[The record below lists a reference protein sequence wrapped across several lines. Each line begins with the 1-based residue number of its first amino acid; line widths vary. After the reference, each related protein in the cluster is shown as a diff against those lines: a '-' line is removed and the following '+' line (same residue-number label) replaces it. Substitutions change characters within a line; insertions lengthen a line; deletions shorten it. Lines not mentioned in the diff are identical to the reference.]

1 MACMTSRPET
11 ALILTSLALL
21 LAVPVL
27 AQEKLLQL
35 PIGDPARKD
44 REAPLVLD
52 AVTDTKT
59 GDLITPDEMVKRLAG
74 VRLLLIGEEHTS
86 MEFHRVQ
93 ARVVEALV
101 AARRRVRIGLEMY
114 PYTEQRFLD
123 QWCDNRLTEQGFL
136 RLSRWYENW
145 GYHWLYYRDIFL
157 SARDRRVPMF
167 AVNTPREVVS
177 AIRKKGLANLTPEE
191 AAHIPKEIDVDSAD
205 YMTFFKASF
214 EDAEGP
220 VHGSG
225 MPDEMWKNMLSAQA
239 TWDATMGYNAVQSL
253 RKDASSDSIMVV
265 LVGSGHV
272 AYDLG
277 IERQARKWFDGPIAT
292 LIPVPVTNRKTGP
305 VRSVRASYADFI
317 WGVPEEIDSLYPTLG
332 ISMAVGRGDAAR
344 QVIMLQKGSVADQ
357 AGFRTGDILVSMD
370 GALLPDK
377 ETYNRLIAGKRWGDT
392 AEFVVRR
399 GTDTVTLKAV
409 FRRKLG

>member
-1 MACMTSRPET
+1 MTSRPET

-44 REAPLVLD
+44 RESPLVLD

-74 VRLLLIGEEHTS
+74 VRLLLVGEEHTA
-86 MEFHRVQ
+86 MEAHRVQ
-93 ARVVEALV
+93 ARVIEALV

-123 QWCDNRLTEQGFL
+123 QWGDNRLTERGFL

-145 GYHWLYYRDIFL
+145 GYNWLYYRDIFL
-157 SARDRRVPMF
+157 FARDRRIPMF

-191 AAHIPKEIDVDSAD
+191 AAHIPKEIDVDNAD
-205 YMTFFKASF
+205 HMTFFRASF

-225 MPDEMWKNMLSAQA
+225 MPEEMWKNMLSAQA
-239 TWDATMGYNAVQSL
+239 TWDATMGYNSVQSL
-253 RKDASSDSIMVV
+253 RKDASPDSIMVV

-272 AYDLG
+272 AYGLG
-277 IERQARKWFDGPIAT
+277 IERQARKWFDGPFAT

-305 VRSVRASYADFI
+305 VKSVRASYADFV

-332 ISMAVGRGDAAR
+332 ISMAVGQGEASRR
-344 QVIMLQKGSVADQ
+344 VIMVQKDSVAEQ
-357 AGFRTGDILVSMD
+357 AGFRVGDTLVSMD
-370 GALLPDK
+370 DVPLADK
-377 ETYNRLIAGKRWGDT
+377 ETYNRFLAGKRWGDT
-392 AEFVVRR
+392 AAFVVRR
-399 GTDTVTLKAV
+399 GDETVTLKAV
-409 FRRKLG
+409 FRRKLE